1 MFRFRYQGNS
11 SDNNFDPY
19 GICCDSSCNIIVADM
34 KNNKIHL
41 IDKDGAFLYHVTYE
55 RMKMPRALCIN
66 ENDNVY
72 VGEWDSDAVK
82 VIKR

>member
-1 MFRFRYQGNS
+1 
-11 SDNNFDPY
+11 
-19 GICCDSSCNIIVADM
+19 M

-41 IDKDGAFLYHVTYE
+41 MDKDGAFLYHVTYKG
-55 RMKMPRALCIN
+55 MKMPRALCIN